1 MILPLGISVK
11 SIANPLTHEVI
22 GLLSKSLF
30 RTFETT
36 PEIFAGAEADA
47 LKTAFSRMVRSSGRA
62 SPTFHASYG
71 SQHDL
76 SAPDESTR
84 IGAVA
89 SLQADFHE
97 AKRFDAEL
105 VVVHASFEPIAPES
119 RTAHLAQLRQSLH
132 ELEGG
137 LKKSG
142 LRLAVEL
149 LPRTCIGNTAEEL
162 LAILEGFDETFG
174 VCLDVNHMMD
184 RADDLPRTVRALGR
198 RLLSLHISDY
208 GGVDEDHA
216 LPGTGVVPWES
227 LLAALAA
234 IGYRGVFNY
243 EVCLPGLSPAE
254 RIAAVERN
262 YTTFIRPRV
271 RFQHSDEDGVCAF
284 PR

>member
-1 MILPLGISVK
+1 MILPLGISLK
-11 SIANPLTHEVI
+11 SIADPLTHEAI
-22 GLLSKSLF
+22 GLLSQSLF

-36 PEIFAGAEADA
+36 PRIFAGAEADA

-71 SQHDL
+71 PRHDL
-76 SAPDESTR
+76 SAPDETIR

-89 SLQADFHE
+89 ALQAEFDE
-97 AKRFDAEL
+97 ARRFDAEW

-119 RTAHLAQLRQSLH
+119 RTAHLARLRRSLH
-132 ELEGG
+132 EIEGG

-243 EVCLPGLSPAE
+243 EVRLPGLSPAE

-262 YTTFIRPRV
+262 YTTFIR
-271 RFQHSDEDGVCAF
+271 RFQHSDEDGVCAIS
-284 PR
+284 R